1 MRDDV
6 MFYPT
11 SIESTSPIL
20 LSCCLAIHIN
30 QPACSSLIA
39 NETMQNNFIVEIKL
53 KLEIP
58 YARARILRKMK
69 ETSIIRLVFNFSRTS
84 DTNTR
89 VAEMKL
95 VASQG
100 RSTLSISPV
109 FPHPGPKRNSV
120 KLGKMKN
127 KMLKEKHKTI
137 VE

>member
-1 MRDDV
+1 M
-6 MFYPT
+6 T
-11 SIESTSPIL
+11 
-20 LSCCLAIHIN
+20 
-30 QPACSSLIA
+30 
-39 NETMQNNFIVEIKL
+39 QNNFIVAIKL

-58 YARARILRKMK
+58 YAKARILRKMK

-84 DTNTR
+84 GTNTR